1 MILETENAF
10 FPSRI
15 SSNRF
20 SCLILPK
27 IKRWKNFKFLTKTM
41 DLKLTPLEKSQIF
54 NFFVLSISR
63 IWSNTLIFFLAY
75 LSLKKK
81 KIEKIQIVDQNHGP
95 TLLEKY
101 QIFDFLNF
109 VILESKNTFFLSRIS
124 SNTFSWPV
132 LPKIK
137 RWKISNF
144 SLVPWIDFFNFL
156 CFIVLYH
163 F

>member
-1 MILETENAF
+1 MLLETKNAF

-20 SCLILPK
+20 LCLILPK

-54 NFFVLSISR
+54 NFFVLSIFIVLKHFFLSR

-81 KIEKIQIVDQNHGP
+81 MEKIQIVDQNHGP
-95 TLLEKY
+95 TPLEKY

-124 SNTFSWPV
+124 SNTFS
-132 LPKIK
+132 
-137 RWKISNF
+137 F
-144 SLVPWIDFFNFL
+144 AYFA
-156 CFIVLYH
+156 
-163 F
+163 

>member
-1 MILETENAF
+1 MILETKNAF

-20 SCLILPK
+20 LCLILPI
-27 IKRWKNFKFLTKTM
+27 IKRWKNFKFLTKIM

-54 NFFVLSISR
+54 NFFVLSIFIVLEHFFLSR

-81 KIEKIQIVDQNHGP
+81 MEKIQIVDQNHGP
-95 TLLEKY
+95 TPLEKY

-109 VILESKNTFFLSRIS
+109 VILESKNTFLLSRIS
-124 SNTFSWPV
+124 SNTFS
-132 LPKIK
+132 
-137 RWKISNF
+137 F
-144 SLVPWIDFFNFL
+144 AYFA
-156 CFIVLYH
+156 
-163 F
+163 